1 MGTLEVMLMKRYIV
15 LGSLLSVII
24 SAVHADVKSVA
35 KYATDTIAA
44 NPLWVGAQAMGDSQY
59 LLRSGHATWGKAVQ
73 GVSGIFGSGNSDIVY
88 GRTALHFAAEGGSAS
103 TVKNL
108 LNSGYVV
115 DAPDKWGNTPLHLGC
130 ASGKGVVVDVLVNAG
145 ASPFAQNQHGDT
157 PLVFAIFARNSGAVD
172 VLLQKMDP
180 STKYRYLHT
189 AGSGALV
196 PLQHAV
202 LVGSDPLTKVLLGHG
217 ADVNHYDTRTGTSA
231 PLHIA
236 AEQGLDSTTKL
247 LLEHGADPFQ
257 VDHKGENAL
266 HKAAH
271 ARHSG
276 VAEKLLN
283 TNYNGRDGSELL
295 DQKNYA
301 GKTPLDLTESGSGFR
316 RWMTRW
322 KLGKWF

>member
-1 MGTLEVMLMKRYIV
+1 MEVNLMKRYMVAVFI
-15 LGSLLSVII
+15 LLTGASVIQ
-24 SAVHADVKSVA
+24 ADIKSVA
-35 KYATDTIAA
+35 KYATDTMAA
-44 NPLWVGAQAMGDSQY
+44 NPLWVGARAMGDSQY

-73 GVSGIFGSGNSDIVY
+73 GVSGIFGSDNSDIVY

-103 TVKNL
+103 TVQNL

-115 DAPDKWGNTPLHLGC
+115 DTPDAWGNTPLHLGC
-130 ASGKGVVVDVLVNAG
+130 ASGKGEVVEILINAG
-145 ASPFAQNQHGDT
+145 ANAFAQNQHGDT
-157 PLVFAIFARNSGAVD
+157 PLMFAIVARNAGGVD
-172 VLLQKMDP
+172 TLLQKMDP
-180 STKYRYLHT
+180 STKHQYLHT
-189 AGSGALV
+189 SGSGGLV
-196 PLQHAV
+196 PLQQAV

-217 ADVNHYDTRTGTSA
+217 ANVNYYDTRTGTSS

-247 LLEHGADPFQ
+247 LLEKGADPFQ
-257 VDHKGENAL
+257 RDHKGENAL

-271 ARHSG
+271 SRHSG
-276 VAEKLLN
+276 VSQKLLES
-283 TNYNGRDGSELL
+283 NYNGRNGTELL
-295 DQKNYA
+295 DEKNYA